1 MWLHDKLEPK
11 IKEAR
16 ERAERIYK
24 EHREFKLGEY
34 KVKHVYNG
42 LRELDLLI
50 SDLSF
55 VDPQEGLKIRGYP
68 IKEVIDFLPRACGNE
83 MPLAGGLYYL
93 LLVGE
98 KPTLEDALD
107 IEEEWRHQCDLPYH
121 VADMLRAMPKDTHPM
136 TMFSQ
141 AILALQSRSEFARRY
156 NNELKR
162 ENYWRPTLT
171 DSLSLTAK
179 APAIAAAIYNIKY
192 HNRPLIPPSQ
202 KADWSAN
209 FAYMIDKD
217 WDDHYKDLSRLF
229 FIIHADQGTGNVSA
243 HAGILVNSALS
254 DVYFSCSAAINGLAG
269 PLHGR
274 ANQDC
279 LAWLLSIRDIY
290 GENPTETQIEE
301 FMWETLNKGKV
312 IPGYGHPVLRNIDPR
327 FEVQYEFGKK
337 YFADDELFQLA
348 EKVFHVAPRV
358 LKEHGKARNPWPNID
373 AISGTLLYHCGIKEY
388 DFYTVLFGVGRL
400 LGLTANLVW
409 LRALSSPLERPQ
421 SITTDMLEDRIRN
434 FSK

>member
-1 MWLHDKLEPK
+1 MWLHDRLEPK
-11 IKEAR
+11 INEAR
-16 ERAERIYK
+16 ERITRIYK
-24 EHREFKLGEY
+24 EHKDQTLGEY
-34 KVKHVYNG
+34 QVKHIYNG
-42 LRELDLLI
+42 LRDLDLLI
-50 SDLSF
+50 CDLSF
-55 VDPQEGLKIRGYP
+55 VDPQKGLMIRGYP
-68 IKEVIDFLPRACGNE
+68 IKEVVDILPRANGNE

-98 KPTLEDALD
+98 IPTMKDALD
-107 IEEEWRHQCDLPYH
+107 IEEEWCRRGDLPYH

-141 AILALQSRSEFARRY
+141 AILALQSRSEFVRHY

-162 ENYWRPTLT
+162 EDYWRPTLT
-171 DSLSLTAK
+171 DSLALTAK

-192 HNRPLIPPSQ
+192 HNRALIPPSQ
-202 KADWSAN
+202 RADWSAN

-217 WDDHYKDLSRLF
+217 WDTQYKELSRLF

-243 HAGILVNSALS
+243 HSGILVNSALS

-279 LAWLLSIRDIY
+279 LAWLLSIRDSY
-290 GENPTETQIEE
+290 GGMPTEEQIEE
-301 FMWETLNKGKV
+301 FIWDTLNKGKV

-348 EKVFHVAPRV
+348 DKVFHIAPRV
-358 LKEHGKARNPWPNID
+358 LKEHGKAKNPWPNID
-373 AISGTLLYHCGIKEY
+373 AISGTLQFRCGMKEY

-421 SITTDMLEDRIRN
+421 SITTDMLEERIRN
-434 FSK
+434 AA

>member
-388 DFYTVLFGVGRL
+388 DFYTVLFGVGRV

-434 FSK
+434 FSQ

>member
-1 MWLHDKLEPK
+1 MWLHDRLEPK
-11 IKEAR
+11 IEEAR
-16 ERAERIYK
+16 KRLAKIYQ
-24 EHREFKLGEY
+24 EHKNDVLGEY
-34 KVKHVYNG
+34 QVKHVYNG
-42 LRELDLLI
+42 LRDLDLLI
-50 SDLSF
+50 CDLSF
-55 VDPQEGLKIRGYP
+55 VDPHEGLKIRGYP
-68 IKEVIDFLPRACGNE
+68 IKEVVDFLPRASGSE

-93 LLVGE
+93 LLVGD
-98 KPTLEDALD
+98 KPTLQDAQD
-107 IEEEWRHQCDLPYH
+107 IEEEWCRRGDLPYH

-141 AILALQSRSEFARRY
+141 AILALQSRSEFVRHY
-156 NNELKR
+156 NNELHRDK
-162 ENYWRPTLT
+162 YWRPTLT
-171 DSLSLTAK
+171 DSLALTAK

-192 HNRPLIPPSQ
+192 KNRALIPPSQ

-217 WDDHYKDLSRLF
+217 WDDQYKELSRLF

-243 HAGILVNSALS
+243 HSGILVNSALS

-279 LAWLLSIRDIY
+279 LAWLLSIRDTY
-290 GENPTETQIEE
+290 GDKPTEEQIEE
-301 FMWETLNKGKV
+301 FMWDTLNKGKV

-337 YFADDELFQLA
+337 HFADDDLFQLA
-348 EKVFHVAPRV
+348 DKVYHVAPRV
-358 LKEHGKARNPWPNID
+358 LKEHGKAKNPQPNID
-373 AISGTLLYHCGIKEY
+373 AISGTLQFHCGMKEY

-421 SITTDMLEDRIRN
+421 SITTDMLEERLN
-434 FSK
+434 LSL